1 MAYYLGIIIIQGYLL
16 SIHFL
21 NTFFSMEWGPSHKK
35 WMPIRFEMGA
45 VFTHNWRTRVEL
57 VELVPV
63 AVSAPSSVVPFSN
76 LALLL
81 IVKPTFLLKLIMP
94 RLLRRGK
101 LLIRLL
107 GVLLKLDVGTSINFF
122 LTWVLGGAFGLA
134 GPRLAEPTVPTGP
147 SLRM

>member
-1 MAYYLGIIIIQGYLL
+1 MVWSSITVFTTLNLNLSHFSGLGILPWRLAYEGRIGRISTSRRL
-16 SIHFL
+16 SAVIA
-21 NTFFSMEWGPSHKK
+21 
-35 WMPIRFEMGA
+35 GA
-45 VFTHNWRTRVEL
+45 NL
-57 VELVPV
+57 G
-63 AVSAPSSVVPFSN
+63 N
-76 LALLL
+76 LALF
-81 IVKPTFLLKLIMP
+81 IVVIPTFLLKLIMP